1 MSEAQ
6 SVQSPFSPFETTIL
20 VVEDEA
26 PIRLLMWHIL
36 NHAGFRVHLATDGV
50 DGLRKLSQIG
60 SIDLLIT
67 DLSMPGMTGLEL
79 ARHAIEILPSLKV
92 IYATGSQHCFPQTHA
107 DVTCLIKPFTV
118 DELLQ
123 AVDHALHV
131 ENRAAGTGLVPHQ
144 TM

>member
-1 MSEAQ
+1 MSEAK
-6 SVQSPFSPFETTIL
+6 FERRLPSSDITIL

-26 PIRLLMWHIL
+26 PIRLLIWHIL
-36 NHAGFRVHLATDGV
+36 NGAGFRVHLATDGIE
-50 DGLRKLSQIG
+50 GLQKLSQIG

-79 ARHAIEILPSLKV
+79 AKHAQEILPQLKV

-123 AVDHALHV
+123 AIGHALHFH
-131 ENRAAGTGLVPHQ
+131 EHA
-144 TM
+144 